1 MVDEHYV
8 PAVTIRLLRFPQ
20 VAARLCRYL
29 LGIGATMISFQDQI
43 QIAGIVNSRGPRKV
57 GWTDVVRDNVRI
69 DKVLDHSACMGMV
82 LAKF

>member
-1 MVDEHYV
+1 
-8 PAVTIRLLRFPQ
+8 
-20 VAARLCRYL
+20 
-29 LGIGATMISFQDQI
+29 MISFQDQI